1 MPQAVRWSA
10 MLDPTAWPGH
20 GQWQSTEPGAYWDAH
35 RRHHPATKTPTAAG
49 LTRTT
54 AKARKRL
61 TCKPPPTR
69 ATGKATGRYQ
79 SHFWRC

>member
-1 MPQAVRWSA
+1 

-35 RRHHPATKTPTAAG
+35 RWHYHATKTPTAAG
-49 LTRTT
+49 LTRTAT
-54 AKARKRL
+54 KARKPL
-61 TCKPPPTR
+61 AYTPPPER